1 MDNFMDRLTKRFNAG
16 ELIQANGEAEAREN
30 ERLRKQ
36 TAEYEKM
43 MQEIRRLNLKTVE
56 VSEQVSQMLSC
67 GIEQLEEY
75 EVKLHGLIKEE
86 ETDKT
91 EAAADAQQIN
101 QVITQ
106 ELAQQK
112 KELDLQIAGMQEL
125 MDAQLKNL
133 QDSMGV
139 QLSGA
144 DEKLLGV
151 DNRIFGVDEKLLGVS
166 DRLSDVDEKL
176 TDVGDRLSGVD
187 EKLTDVGD
195 RFSGV
200 DEKLSGV
207 NDRISVVDEKLADVD
222 GQISEAV
229 ERLLAENAQ
238 SLAMLKEWNEQKQQG
253 SQTETL
259 DTVRA
264 VEDKLEHLSGNIADN
279 AIRQHSLLQ
288 DMAVNTENALQDLT
302 RTTEDALQNLQN
314 KLEQQKPAD
323 NAELIE
329 ATGQIKEMIVNIRL
343 YLDDVQKHVE
353 DYVHKE
359 DVKVYRNVQAVLM
372 EQLSNKTRDLN
383 DHMDALE
390 KSVQKSKGTKPLL
403 VFAILLSA
411 ASLTIQ
417 ILQML
422 GIL

>member
-133 QDSMGV
+133 QDSVGV

-144 DEKLLGV
+144 DDKLLGV
-151 DNRIFGVDEKLLGVS
+151 DNRISGVDEKLLGVS
-166 DRLSDVDEKL
+166 DRI
-176 TDVGDRLSGVD
+176 
-187 EKLTDVGD
+187 
-195 RFSGV
+195 SGV

-207 NDRISVVDEKLADVD
+207 NDRISVVDEKLTDVD

-238 SLAMLKEWNEQKQQG
+238 SLAMLREWNVQKQQG
-253 SQTETL
+253 DRTEIL
-259 DTVRA
+259 DTVRT
-264 VEDKLEHLSGNIADN
+264 VENKLEQLSGNITDN
-279 AIRQHSLLQ
+279 AIRQHNLLQ

-302 RTTEDALQNLQN
+302 RTTEDALRNLQT
-314 KLEQQKPAD
+314 KIEQQASAENA

-329 ATGQIKEMIVNIRL
+329 ATGQIKEMIVNVRL
-343 YLDDVQKHVE
+343 YLDDVQKHIE

>member
-75 EVKLHGLIKEE
+75 EAKLRAFAVEDEAKET
-86 ETDKT
+86 ET
-91 EAAADAQQIN
+91 AVDAQQMN
-101 QVITQ
+101 LAITR
-106 ELAQQK
+106 ELAEQK
-112 KELDLQIAGMQEL
+112 EALDLQIAGMQEL
-125 MDAQLKNL
+125 MDAQLKNM

-139 QLSGA
+139 QFSGVDDKLSGI
-144 DEKLLGV
+144 G
-151 DNRIFGVDEKLLGVS
+151 
-166 DRLSDVDEKL
+166 DRLSSADEKL

-187 EKLTDVGD
+187 EKLLGVSD
-195 RFSGV
+195 RISGV

-207 NDRISVVDEKLADVD
+207 NDRISVVDEKLTDVD

-253 SQTETL
+253 DQTETL

-264 VEDKLEHLSGNIADN
+264 VEDKMEHLSGNIADN

-343 YLDDVQKHVE
+343 YLDDVQKHIE

>member
-75 EVKLHGLIKEE
+75 EAKLHGLIKEE

-106 ELAQQK
+106 ELAEQK
-112 KELDLQIAGMQEL
+112 KALDLQIAGMQEL

-133 QDSMGV
+133 QDSVGV

-144 DEKLLGV
+144 DDKLAG
-151 DNRIFGVDEKLLGVS
+151 
-166 DRLSDVDEKL
+166 
-176 TDVGDRLSGVD
+176 VGDRLSGVD
-187 EKLTDVGD
+187 DKLTGVRD
-195 RFSGV
+195 RISGV

-207 NDRISVVDEKLADVD
+207 NDRISVVDEKLTDVD
-222 GQISEAV
+222 GQISAAV
-229 ERLLAENAQ
+229 EKLLAENAQ
-238 SLAMLKEWNEQKQQG
+238 SLATLREWNEQKQQG
-253 SQTETL
+253 DRTEIL
-259 DTVRA
+259 DTVRT
-264 VEDKLEHLSGNIADN
+264 VENKLEQLSGNITDN
-279 AIRQHSLLQ
+279 AIRQHNLLQ

-302 RTTEDALQNLQN
+302 RTTEDALRNLQM
-314 KLEQQKPAD
+314 KIEQQASAENA

-329 ATGQIKEMIVNIRL
+329 ATGQIKEMIVNVRL
-343 YLDDVQKHVE
+343 YLDDVQKHIE

-372 EQLSNKTRDLN
+372 EQLSNKTRDLS
-383 DHMDALE
+383 DHMDSLE

>member
-75 EVKLHGLIKEE
+75 EAKLRAFAVEDEAKET
-86 ETDKT
+86 ET
-91 EAAADAQQIN
+91 AVDAQQMN
-101 QVITQ
+101 LAITR
-106 ELAQQK
+106 ELAEQK
-112 KELDLQIAGMQEL
+112 KALDLQIAGMQEL
-125 MDAQLKNL
+125 MDAQLKNM

-151 DNRIFGVDEKLLGVS
+151 DNRI
-166 DRLSDVDEKL
+166 
-176 TDVGDRLSGVD
+176 SGVD
-187 EKLTDVGD
+187 EKLTDVGY
-195 RFSGV
+195 RLSGV

-207 NDRISVVDEKLADVD
+207 NDRISVVDEKLTDVD

-238 SLAMLKEWNEQKQQG
+238 SLAMLKEWNAQKQQG
-253 SQTETL
+253 DRTEIL
-259 DTVRA
+259 DTVRT
-264 VEDKLEHLSGNIADN
+264 VENKLEQLSGNITDN

>member
-187 EKLTDVGD
+187 EKLT
-195 RFSGV
+195 GV
-200 DEKLSGV
+200 DG
-207 NDRISVVDEKLADVD
+207 
-222 GQISEAV
+222 AV
-229 ERLLAENAQ
+229 EKLLAENAQ

>member
-151 DNRIFGVDEKLLGVS
+151 DNRISGVDEKLQGVS
-166 DRLSDVDEKL
+166 
-176 TDVGDRLSGVD
+176 DRLSGVD

-200 DEKLSGV
+200 DEKLTG
-207 NDRISVVDEKLADVD
+207 VD
-222 GQISEAV
+222 GAV
-229 ERLLAENAQ
+229 EKLLAENAQ

-259 DTVRA
+259 DTVRT
-264 VEDKLEHLSGNIADN
+264 VENKLEQLSGNITDN

-411 ASLTIQ
+411 ATLTIQ

>member
-151 DNRIFGVDEKLLGVS
+151 DNRISGVDEKLLGVS
-166 DRLSDVDEKL
+166 DRLSD
-176 TDVGDRLSGVD
+176 
-187 EKLTDVGD
+187 
-195 RFSGV
+195 V

-253 SQTETL
+253 DQTETL

-390 KSVQKSKGTKPLL
+390 KSVQKSKGTKPML

>member
-151 DNRIFGVDEKLLGVS
+151 S
-166 DRLSDVDEKL
+166 DRL
-176 TDVGDRLSGVD
+176 
-187 EKLTDVGD
+187 
-195 RFSGV
+195 SGV

-207 NDRISVVDEKLADVD
+207 NDRISVVDEKLTDVD

-229 ERLLAENAQ
+229 GRLLAENAQ

-343 YLDDVQKHVE
+343 YLDDVQKHIE

>member
-151 DNRIFGVDEKLLGVS
+151 DNRISSVDEKLLGVS
-166 DRLSDVDEKL
+166 DRL
-176 TDVGDRLSGVD
+176 
-187 EKLTDVGD
+187 
-195 RFSGV
+195 SGV

-207 NDRISVVDEKLADVD
+207 NDRISVVDEKLTDVD

-343 YLDDVQKHVE
+343 YLDDVQKHIE

>member
-75 EVKLHGLIKEE
+75 EAKLRAFAVEE
-86 ETDKT
+86 EAKET
-91 EAAADAQQIN
+91 ETAVDAQQMN
-101 QVITQ
+101 LAITR
-106 ELAQQK
+106 ELAEQK
-112 KELDLQIAGMQEL
+112 KALDLQIAGMQEL
-125 MDAQLKNL
+125 MDAQLKNM

-139 QLSGA
+139 QFSGVDDKLSGIGDRLSGA
-144 DEKLLGV
+144 
-151 DNRIFGVDEKLLGVS
+151 
-166 DRLSDVDEKL
+166 DEKL

-200 DEKLSGV
+200 DEKLTDVVDRFSG
-207 NDRISVVDEKLADVD
+207 VDEKLTGVD
-222 GQISEAV
+222 GAV
-229 ERLLAENAQ
+229 EKLLAENAQ

-343 YLDDVQKHVE
+343 YLDDVQKHIE

>member
-112 KELDLQIAGMQEL
+112 RELDLQIAGMQEL

-151 DNRIFGVDEKLLGVS
+151 DNRISG
-166 DRLSDVDEKL
+166 VDEKL

-187 EKLTDVGD
+187 EKLLGVSN
-195 RFSGV
+195 RISGV

-207 NDRISVVDEKLADVD
+207 NDRISVVDEKLTGVD

>member
-112 KELDLQIAGMQEL
+112 KELDLQITGMQEL

-200 DEKLSGV
+200 DEKLTG
-207 NDRISVVDEKLADVD
+207 VD
-222 GQISEAV
+222 GAV
-229 ERLLAENAQ
+229 EKLLAENAQ

>member
-151 DNRIFGVDEKLLGVS
+151 DNRISGVDEKLLGVS
-166 DRLSDVDEKL
+166 
-176 TDVGDRLSGVD
+176 DRLSGVD

-195 RFSGV
+195 RFSSV
-200 DEKLSGV
+200 DEKLTGV
-207 NDRISVVDEKLADVD
+207 DGAVEKLLV
-222 GQISEAV
+222 
-229 ERLLAENAQ
+229 ENAQ

-314 KLEQQKPAD
+314 KREQQKPAD

-343 YLDDVQKHVE
+343 YLDDVQKHIE

>member
-151 DNRIFGVDEKLLGVS
+151 DNRISG
-166 DRLSDVDEKL
+166 VDEKL

-195 RFSGV
+195 RFSSV
-200 DEKLSGV
+200 DEKLTG
-207 NDRISVVDEKLADVD
+207 VD
-222 GQISEAV
+222 GAV
-229 ERLLAENAQ
+229 EKLLAENAE
-238 SLAMLKEWNEQKQQG
+238 SLAMLREWNAQKQQG
-253 SQTETL
+253 DRTEIL

-343 YLDDVQKHVE
+343 YLDDVQKHIE

>member
-133 QDSMGV
+133 QDSVGV

-144 DEKLLGV
+144 DDKLLGV
-151 DNRIFGVDEKLLGVS
+151 DNRISGVDEKLLGVS
-166 DRLSDVDEKL
+166 DRI
-176 TDVGDRLSGVD
+176 SGVD
-187 EKLTDVGD
+187 EKLA
-195 RFSGV
+195 
-200 DEKLSGV
+200 GV
-207 NDRISVVDEKLADVD
+207 NDRISVVDEKLTDVD

-238 SLAMLKEWNEQKQQG
+238 SLAMLREWNVQKQQG
-253 SQTETL
+253 DRTEIL
-259 DTVRA
+259 DTVRT
-264 VEDKLEHLSGNIADN
+264 VENKLEQLSGNITDN
-279 AIRQHSLLQ
+279 AIRQHNLLQ

-302 RTTEDALQNLQN
+302 RTTEDALRNLQT
-314 KLEQQKPAD
+314 KIEQQASAENA

-329 ATGQIKEMIVNIRL
+329 ATGQIKEMIVNVRL
-343 YLDDVQKHVE
+343 YLDDVQKHIE

-411 ASLTIQ
+411 ASLAVQ

>member
-67 GIEQLEEY
+67 GIEQLVEY

-151 DNRIFGVDEKLLGVS
+151 DNRISGVDEKLLGVS
-166 DRLSDVDEKL
+166 DRI
-176 TDVGDRLSGVD
+176 
-187 EKLTDVGD
+187 
-195 RFSGV
+195 SGV

-253 SQTETL
+253 DQTETL

-343 YLDDVQKHVE
+343 YLDDVQKHIE

>member
-151 DNRIFGVDEKLLGVS
+151 DNRISGVDEKLLGVS

-200 DEKLSGV
+200 DEKLTG
-207 NDRISVVDEKLADVD
+207 VD
-222 GQISEAV
+222 GAV
-229 ERLLAENAQ
+229 EKLLAENAQ

-323 NAELIE
+323 NAEQIE

>member
-151 DNRIFGVDEKLLGVS
+151 DNRISGVNEKLLGVS
-166 DRLSDVDEKL
+166 
-176 TDVGDRLSGVD
+176 DRLSGVD

-200 DEKLSGV
+200 DEKLTG
-207 NDRISVVDEKLADVD
+207 VD
-222 GQISEAV
+222 GAV
-229 ERLLAENAQ
+229 EKLLAENAQ

-302 RTTEDALQNLQN
+302 RTTEDALRNLQM
-314 KLEQQKPAD
+314 KIEQQASAENA

-329 ATGQIKEMIVNIRL
+329 ATGQIKEMIVNVRL
-343 YLDDVQKHVE
+343 YLDDVQKHIE

-411 ASLTIQ
+411 ASLAVQ

>member
-151 DNRIFGVDEKLLGVS
+151 DNRISGVDEKLLGVS
-166 DRLSDVDEKL
+166 DRLSGVDEKL

-195 RFSGV
+195 R
-200 DEKLSGV
+200 LSG
-207 NDRISVVDEKLADVD
+207 VDEKLADVD

-253 SQTETL
+253 SQIETL

-343 YLDDVQKHVE
+343 YLDDVQKHIE

-403 VFAILLSA
+403 VFAILLST

>member
-75 EVKLHGLIKEE
+75 EAKLRAFAVEDEAKET
-86 ETDKT
+86 ET
-91 EAAADAQQIN
+91 AVDAQQMN
-101 QVITQ
+101 LAITQ
-106 ELAQQK
+106 ELAEQK
-112 KELDLQIAGMQEL
+112 KALDLQIAGMQEL

-139 QLSGA
+139 QFSGIDDKLSGIGDRLSGA
-144 DEKLLGV
+144 DEKLTDVG
-151 DNRIFGVDEKLLGVS
+151 
-166 DRLSDVDEKL
+166 DRLSGVDEKL

-200 DEKLSGV
+200 DEKLTG
-207 NDRISVVDEKLADVD
+207 VD
-222 GQISEAV
+222 GAV
-229 ERLLAENAQ
+229 EKLLAENAQ

-343 YLDDVQKHVE
+343 YLDDVQKHIE

>member
-151 DNRIFGVDEKLLGVS
+151 DNRISGVDEKLLGVS
-166 DRLSDVDEKL
+166 DRLSGVDEKL

-195 RFSGV
+195 RFSSV
-200 DEKLSGV
+200 DEKLTGV
-207 NDRISVVDEKLADVD
+207 DGAVEKLLV
-222 GQISEAV
+222 
-229 ERLLAENAQ
+229 ENAQ

-343 YLDDVQKHVE
+343 YLDDVQKHIE

>member
-151 DNRIFGVDEKLLGVS
+151 DNRISGVDEKLLGVS

-200 DEKLSGV
+200 DEKLTG
-207 NDRISVVDEKLADVD
+207 VD
-222 GQISEAV
+222 GAV
-229 ERLLAENAQ
+229 EKLLAENAQ

-417 ILQML
+417 ILQMM

>member
-151 DNRIFGVDEKLLGVS
+151 DNRISGVDEKLLGVS
-166 DRLSDVDEKL
+166 DRLSGVDEKL

-200 DEKLSGV
+200 DEKLTG
-207 NDRISVVDEKLADVD
+207 VD
-222 GQISEAV
+222 GAV
-229 ERLLAENAQ
+229 EKLLAENAQ

-259 DTVRA
+259 DTVRT
-264 VEDKLEHLSGNIADN
+264 VENKLEQLSGNITDN

-411 ASLTIQ
+411 ASLTLQ

>member
-75 EVKLHGLIKEE
+75 EAKLRAFAVEDEAKET
-86 ETDKT
+86 ET
-91 EAAADAQQIN
+91 AVDAQQMN
-101 QVITQ
+101 LAITR
-106 ELAQQK
+106 ELAEQK
-112 KELDLQIAGMQEL
+112 KALDLQIAGMQEL
-125 MDAQLKNL
+125 MDAQLKNM

-139 QLSGA
+139 QFSGVDDKLSGIGDRLSGA
-144 DEKLLGV
+144 
-151 DNRIFGVDEKLLGVS
+151 
-166 DRLSDVDEKL
+166 DEKL

-187 EKLTDVGD
+187 DKLVGVGD
-195 RFSGV
+195 R
-200 DEKLSGV
+200 L
-207 NDRISVVDEKLADVD
+207 SVVDEKLTGVD
-222 GQISEAV
+222 GQISAAV
-229 ERLLAENAQ
+229 EKLLAENAQ

-253 SQTETL
+253 DQTETL

-343 YLDDVQKHVE
+343 YLDDVQKHIE

-390 KSVQKSKGTKPLL
+390 KSIQKSKGTKPLL

>member
-139 QLSGA
+139 QLFGA

-151 DNRIFGVDEKLLGVS
+151 DNRISGVDEKLLGVS
-166 DRLSDVDEKL
+166 
-176 TDVGDRLSGVD
+176 DRLSGVD

-195 RFSGV
+195 RFSSV
-200 DEKLSGV
+200 DEKLTGV
-207 NDRISVVDEKLADVD
+207 DGAVEKLLV
-222 GQISEAV
+222 
-229 ERLLAENAQ
+229 ENAQ

-343 YLDDVQKHVE
+343 YLDDVQKHIE

>member
-151 DNRIFGVDEKLLGVS
+151 DNRISGVDEKLLGVS
-166 DRLSDVDEKL
+166 DRI
-176 TDVGDRLSGVD
+176 
-187 EKLTDVGD
+187 
-195 RFSGV
+195 SGV

-343 YLDDVQKHVE
+343 YLDDVQKHIE

>member
-1 MDNFMDRLTKRFNAG
+1 MDNFMDRLTKRFNDG
-16 ELIQANGEAEAREN
+16 ELIPANGEAEAREN

-75 EVKLHGLIKEE
+75 EAKLHGLIKEE

-101 QVITQ
+101 QAITQ

-151 DNRIFGVDEKLLGVS
+151 DNRISGVDEKLLGVS
-166 DRLSDVDEKL
+166 DRL
-176 TDVGDRLSGVD
+176 
-187 EKLTDVGD
+187 
-195 RFSGV
+195 SGV

-207 NDRISVVDEKLADVD
+207 NDRISVVDEKLTDVD

-253 SQTETL
+253 DQTETL

-343 YLDDVQKHVE
+343 YLDDVQKHIE

>member
-112 KELDLQIAGMQEL
+112 KELNLQIAGMQEL

-151 DNRIFGVDEKLLGVS
+151 DNRISSVDEKLLGVS
-166 DRLSDVDEKL
+166 DRI
-176 TDVGDRLSGVD
+176 
-187 EKLTDVGD
+187 
-195 RFSGV
+195 SGV

-207 NDRISVVDEKLADVD
+207 NDRISVVDEKLTGVD

-238 SLAMLKEWNEQKQQG
+238 SLAMLKEWDEQKQQG
-253 SQTETL
+253 DQTETL

-343 YLDDVQKHVE
+343 YLDDVQKHIE

>member
-151 DNRIFGVDEKLLGVS
+151 DNRISSVDEKLLGVS
-166 DRLSDVDEKL
+166 DRLS
-176 TDVGDRLSGVD
+176 GVD
-187 EKLTDVGD
+187 EKLA
-195 RFSGV
+195 
-200 DEKLSGV
+200 GV
-207 NDRISVVDEKLADVD
+207 NDRISVVDEKLTDVD

-238 SLAMLKEWNEQKQQG
+238 SLAMLREWNVQKQQG
-253 SQTETL
+253 DRTEIL
-259 DTVRA
+259 DTVRT
-264 VEDKLEHLSGNIADN
+264 VENKLEQLSGNITDN
-279 AIRQHSLLQ
+279 AIRQHNLLQ

-302 RTTEDALQNLQN
+302 RTTEDALRNLQT
-314 KLEQQKPAD
+314 KIEQQASAENA

-329 ATGQIKEMIVNIRL
+329 ATGQIKEMIVNVRL
-343 YLDDVQKHVE
+343 YLDDVQKHIE

>member
-151 DNRIFGVDEKLLGVS
+151 DNRISGVDEKLLGVS

-200 DEKLSGV
+200 DEKLTG
-207 NDRISVVDEKLADVD
+207 VD
-222 GQISEAV
+222 GAV
-229 ERLLAENAQ
+229 EKLLAENAQ

-279 AIRQHSLLQ
+279 AIRQHSLVQ
-288 DMAVNTENALQDLT
+288 DMAVTTENALQDLT

>member
-16 ELIQANGEAEAREN
+16 ELIQANGEADAREN

-151 DNRIFGVDEKLLGVS
+151 DNRISGVDEKLLGVS
-166 DRLSDVDEKL
+166 DRLSGVDEKL

-200 DEKLSGV
+200 DEKLTG
-207 NDRISVVDEKLADVD
+207 VD
-222 GQISEAV
+222 GAV
-229 ERLLAENAQ
+229 EKLLAENAQ
-238 SLAMLKEWNEQKQQG
+238 SLAMLREWNAQKEQG

-343 YLDDVQKHVE
+343 YLDDVQKHIE

>member
-151 DNRIFGVDEKLLGVS
+151 DNRISGVDEKLTDVG
-166 DRLSDVDEKL
+166 DRLFGADEKL

-195 RFSGV
+195 RFSSV
-200 DEKLSGV
+200 DEKLTGV
-207 NDRISVVDEKLADVD
+207 DGAVEKLLV
-222 GQISEAV
+222 
-229 ERLLAENAQ
+229 ENAQ

-343 YLDDVQKHVE
+343 YLDDVQKHIE

>member
-43 MQEIRRLNLKTVE
+43 MQEIRCLNLKTVE

-75 EVKLHGLIKEE
+75 EAKLHGLIKEE

-151 DNRIFGVDEKLLGVS
+151 DNRISGVDEKLLGVS
-166 DRLSDVDEKL
+166 DRLSD
-176 TDVGDRLSGVD
+176 
-187 EKLTDVGD
+187 
-195 RFSGV
+195 V

-253 SQTETL
+253 SQIETL
-259 DTVRA
+259 DTVRT

>member
-151 DNRIFGVDEKLLGVS
+151 DNRISGVDEKLLGVS

-200 DEKLSGV
+200 DEKLIG
-207 NDRISVVDEKLADVD
+207 VD
-222 GQISEAV
+222 GAV
-229 ERLLAENAQ
+229 EKLLAENAQ

>member
-75 EVKLHGLIKEE
+75 EAKLRAFAVEDEAKET
-86 ETDKT
+86 ET
-91 EAAADAQQIN
+91 AVDAQQMN

-151 DNRIFGVDEKLLGVS
+151 DNRISGVDEKLLGVS
-166 DRLSDVDEKL
+166 DRI
-176 TDVGDRLSGVD
+176 
-187 EKLTDVGD
+187 
-195 RFSGV
+195 SGV

-207 NDRISVVDEKLADVD
+207 NDRISVVDEKLTDVD
-222 GQISEAV
+222 GQISAAV
-229 ERLLAENAQ
+229 EKLLAENAQ

-343 YLDDVQKHVE
+343 YLDDVQKHIE

>member
-75 EVKLHGLIKEE
+75 EAKLRAFAVADEAKET
-86 ETDKT
+86 ETVV
-91 EAAADAQQIN
+91 DAQQMN
-101 QVITQ
+101 LAITQ
-106 ELAQQK
+106 ELAEQK
-112 KELDLQIAGMQEL
+112 KALDLQIAGMQEL
-125 MDAQLKNL
+125 MDAQLKNM

-139 QLSGA
+139 QFSGVDEKFSGIVDRLSGA
-144 DEKLLGV
+144 DEKL
-151 DNRIFGVDEKLLGVS
+151 
-166 DRLSDVDEKL
+166 
-176 TDVGDRLSGVD
+176 TDVGGRLSGVD
-187 EKLTDVGD
+187 EKLT
-195 RFSGV
+195 GV
-200 DEKLSGV
+200 DG
-207 NDRISVVDEKLADVD
+207 
-222 GQISEAV
+222 AV
-229 ERLLAENAQ
+229 EKLLAENAQ
-238 SLAMLKEWNEQKQQG
+238 SLAMLREWNEQKQQG

-329 ATGQIKEMIVNIRL
+329 AAGQIKEMIVNIRL
-343 YLDDVQKHVE
+343 YLDDVQKHIE

>member
-151 DNRIFGVDEKLLGVS
+151 DNRISSVDEKLLGVS
-166 DRLSDVDEKL
+166 DRL
-176 TDVGDRLSGVD
+176 
-187 EKLTDVGD
+187 
-195 RFSGV
+195 SGV

-207 NDRISVVDEKLADVD
+207 NDRISVVDEKLTDVE

-343 YLDDVQKHVE
+343 YLDDVQKHIE

>member
-75 EVKLHGLIKEE
+75 EAKLHGLIKEE

-125 MDAQLKNL
+125 MDAQLKNM

-139 QLSGA
+139 QFSGVDDKLSGIGDRLSGA
-144 DEKLLGV
+144 D
-151 DNRIFGVDEKLLGVS
+151 D
-166 DRLSDVDEKL
+166 KL

-187 EKLTDVGD
+187 EKLRGVSD
-195 RFSGV
+195 RLSGV

-207 NDRISVVDEKLADVD
+207 NDRISVVDEKLTGVD

-238 SLAMLKEWNEQKQQG
+238 SLAMLKEWDEQKQQG
-253 SQTETL
+253 DQTETL

-343 YLDDVQKHVE
+343 YLDDVQKHIE

-403 VFAILLSA
+403 GFAILLSA

>member
-67 GIEQLEEY
+67 GIEQMEEY

-151 DNRIFGVDEKLLGVS
+151 DNRISGVDEKLLGVS
-166 DRLSDVDEKL
+166 DRL
-176 TDVGDRLSGVD
+176 
-187 EKLTDVGD
+187 
-195 RFSGV
+195 SGV

-207 NDRISVVDEKLADVD
+207 NDRISVVDEKLTDVD

-343 YLDDVQKHVE
+343 YLDDVQKHIE